1 MKGTNKNL
9 VTFVISSKKITSMKT
24 VAHLTT
30 DITLTFNQVAELARQ
45 LPKSDRL
52 RLVTLLQKYD
62 EPTKEQ
68 LLQDLREAIDEVNLA
83 KEGKVK
89 LKSARDFIDEL

>member
-1 MKGTNKNL
+1 
-9 VTFVISSKKITSMKT
+9 MKT

-30 DITLTFNQVAELARQ
+30 NITLTFNQVAELTRQ

-52 RLVTLLQKYD
+52 RLVTLLQEHD
-62 EPTKEQ
+62 EPSKEQ
-68 LLQDLREAIDEVNLA
+68 LLQDLREAIEEVNLA